1 MKRNLFCIIAAILLT
16 CTSIFAQNTHRV
28 EAGDSFYSI
37 AKEYGVTVD
46 ALKEANPNVKS
57 LFVGMKINIP
67 AKVEVVEP
75 TPTQTTVT
83 EQKVAKAT
91 EQAPAK
97 VEAVETQIVEKTTPT
112 TTATTS
118 YTSSSDESRSV
129 GIGRFGA
136 GMMFNEGELA
146 KGAFTMEFY
155 FASRNYV
162 NDLFFIESGLAYVL
176 QSSSSSDS
184 DYKFESTTHALQV
197 PVLAGVTTGGQSG
210 LNLYFGPYLDFT
222 VASKTEFE
230 MWGEKSVTRLRD
242 VDDYRRFMLGLK
254 AGAEIYLGNF
264 IIGTCYSIGLTSHI
278 KGADPSGSSLMIY
291 LAF

>member
-136 GMMFNEGELA
+136 GMMFNEGELI
-146 KGAFTMEFY
+146 
-155 FASRNYV
+155 
-162 NDLFFIESGLAYVL
+162 LF
-176 QSSSSSDS
+176 
-184 DYKFESTTHALQV
+184 
-197 PVLAGVTTGGQSG
+197 
-210 LNLYFGPYLDFT
+210 
-222 VASKTEFE
+222 
-230 MWGEKSVTRLRD
+230 
-242 VDDYRRFMLGLK
+242 
-254 AGAEIYLGNF
+254 
-264 IIGTCYSIGLTSHI
+264 
-278 KGADPSGSSLMIY
+278 LMIFAIK
-291 LAF
+291 LEI